1 MLNFVLNH
9 SNNIQV
15 DCISSNNELSDQY
28 YGCFRIGPLLKG
40 QGITLGNALRRIL
53 LENME
58 SISITTLKIKN
69 ITHEFSSIPGVR
81 ESVLDIIFNIKKIC
95 LKGKIQESVTAF
107 LDIKGPCIVTSNDIQ
122 FPYGIKCVQD
132 DQYIANISSDTQLS
146 MELTLGIGFGDSNF
160 STTKTEDSP
169 SFILTDPTFMPITK
183 VNYKIQYDSLK
194 SDLKKEYLTLEIW
207 TNKTIY
213 PSTALRNAAQILTSL
228 AQPLTHFGQNTIQKP
243 NYKSEFQFH
252 EILIEE
258 LPLSVRAYNCLKR
271 AKIYT
276 LADLLKYTK
285 DDLLEIKN
293 FGEKSADEVIQS
305 VQKFLGVKNLKL

>member
-1 MLNFVLNH
+1 MVSFVLTNS
-9 SNNIQV
+9 SNIIV
-15 DCISSNNELSDQY
+15 DCIESNMELPDQY
-28 YGCFRIGPLLKG
+28 YGCFRIGPLFKG

-58 SISITTLKIKN
+58 SVAITKVKIKN
-69 ITHEFSSIPGVR
+69 VNHEFHSIPGVR

-95 LKGKIQESVTAF
+95 LKGKIDDSLKASLNVT
-107 LDIKGPCIVTSNDIQ
+107 GPCIVTSNDITL
-122 FPYGIKCVQD
+122 PNGIQCVQTN
-132 DQYIANISSDTQLS
+132 QYIANISSDTNIS
-146 MELTLGIGFGDSNF
+146 MELYLGVGCGDLQIIPN
-160 STTKTEDSP
+160 TMEDLS
-169 SFILTDPTFMPITK
+169 SYISTDPVFMPIEK
-183 VNYKIQYDSLK
+183 VNYRIQYDS
-194 SDLKKEYLTLEIW
+194 SHSNIKKEYLDLEIW

-213 PSTALRNAAQILTSL
+213 PDIALKNAAQILSSL
-228 AQPLTHFGQNTIQKP
+228 IQPISNFGQTQAQKP
-243 NYKSEFQFH
+243 SFKSEFQFH

>member
-1 MLNFVLNH
+1 MVNFVINN
-9 SNNIQV
+9 SNNITI
-15 DCISSNNELSDQY
+15 DCIESNHELYDQY

-53 LENME
+53 LENIE
-58 SISITTLKIKN
+58 SITITKVKIKN
-69 ITHEFSSIPGVR
+69 VNHEFHSIPGVR
-81 ESVLDIIFNIKKIC
+81 ESVLDIIFNIKNIC
-95 LKGKIQESVTAF
+95 LKGKIEDSIKASLDVT
-107 LDIKGPCIVTSNDIQ
+107 GPCIVTSNDIIL
-122 FPYGIKCVQD
+122 PYGIKCVQNNH
-132 DQYIANISSDTQLS
+132 YIASISSNTNLS
-146 MELTLGIGFGDSNF
+146 IELFLGIGCGDLQISSN
-160 STTKTEDSP
+160 SIEDLSD
-169 SFILTDPTFMPITK
+169 FISTDPVFMPIKK
-183 VNYKIQYDSLK
+183 VNYRIQYDS
-194 SDLKKEYLTLEIW
+194 SYSNIKKEYLDIEIW

-213 PSTALRNAAQILTSL
+213 PSAALKNAAQVLSSL
-228 AQPLTHFGQNTIQKP
+228 IQPINNFGQAQPQKQNF
-243 NYKSEFQFH
+243 KSEFQFH

>member
-1 MLNFVLNH
+1 MVNFVLNN
-9 SNNIQV
+9 SNNITI
-15 DCISSNNELSDQY
+15 DCIESNTELYDQY

-40 QGITLGNALRRIL
+40 QAMTLGNALRRIL

-58 SISITTLKIKN
+58 SIAITKVKIKN
-69 ITHEFSSIPGVR
+69 VNHEFHSIPGVR

-95 LKGKIQESVTAF
+95 LKGKIDDSIKASLDVT
-107 LDIKGPCIVTSNDIQ
+107 GPCIITSNDIAL
-122 FPYGIKCVQD
+122 PYGISCVQEN
-132 DQYIANISSDTQLS
+132 QYIANISSETNLS
-146 MELTLGIGFGDSNF
+146 MELYIGIGCGNLQICSNKSEDLSNF
-160 STTKTEDSP
+160 IS
-169 SFILTDPTFMPITK
+169 TDPVFMPIKK
-183 VNYKIQYDSLK
+183 VNYRIQYDSSQLNI
-194 SDLKKEYLTLEIW
+194 KKEYLDLEIW

-213 PSTALRNAAQILTSL
+213 PLTALKNASQILSSL
-228 AQPLTHFGQNTIQKP
+228 IQPIQNFGQNQTQKQGF
-243 NYKSEFQFH
+243 KSEFQFH

-258 LPLSVRAYNCLKR
+258 LPLSVRAYNCLRR

-293 FGEKSADEVIQS
+293 FGEKSAEEVIQS

>member
-1 MLNFVLNH
+1 MVNFVLNN
-9 SNNIQV
+9 STNIIIE
-15 DCISSNNELSDQY
+15 CIEQNTELHDQY

-58 SISITTLKIKN
+58 AIAITKVKIKN
-69 ITHEFSSIPGVR
+69 VNHEFHSIPGVR

-95 LKGKIQESVTAF
+95 LKGKLDDSVKAS
-107 LDIKGPCIVTSNDIQ
+107 LDVNGPCIVSSDHIIL
-122 FPYGIKCVQD
+122 PYGIKCVQNNE
-132 DQYIANISSDTQLS
+132 YIANISSNTNLS
-146 MELTLGIGFGDSNF
+146 MDLYLGTGCGDLQITSN
-160 STTKTEDSP
+160 KNEDLS
-169 SFILTDPTFMPITK
+169 SFISVDPIFMPITK
-183 VNYKIQYDSLK
+183 VNYRIQYDS
-194 SDLKKEYLTLEIW
+194 SYSNLKKEYLDIEIW

-213 PSTALRNAAQILTSL
+213 PGNALKNAAQILSSL
-228 AQPLTHFGQNTIQKP
+228 IQPINNFGQTQVQKP
-243 NYKSEFQFH
+243 NFKSEFQFH